1 MKLYLESKYLTPT
14 LTHGGRFSTPL
25 ILVGLFFSPLFTI
38 AVIIPLPKGA
48 RDFKPS
54 SPQLPLPTSCPM
66 MPTRLHKS
74 KCPLTLPQEKLRTQ
88 PLQGLREAGLSPT
101 GWAPG
106 LGGMDTA

>member
-14 LTHGGRFSTPL
+14 LTHGGRLSTPL

-38 AVIIPLPKGA
+38 TVIIPLPKGA
-48 RDFKPS
+48 RDIKPS

-74 KCPLTLPQEKLRTQ
+74 KCPLALPQEKPRTQ
-88 PLQGLREAGLSPT
+88 PLKGLREAGLSLA
-101 GWAPG
+101 G
-106 LGGMDTA
+106 